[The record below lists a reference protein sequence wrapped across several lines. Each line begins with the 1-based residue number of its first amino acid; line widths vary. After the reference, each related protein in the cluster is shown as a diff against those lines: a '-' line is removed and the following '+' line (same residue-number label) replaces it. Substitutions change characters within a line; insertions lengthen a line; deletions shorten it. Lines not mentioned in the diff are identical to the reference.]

1 MTVLAE
7 VLQLLNPRPK
17 RRLVPPSP
25 DPLDARAAEIDSI
38 RETVAELQR
47 TQQHE
52 DVDGFVRL
60 FMPDAVWVT
69 AHGKRL
75 TGRTE
80 IRDFTRRVL
89 PGAMQESTA
98 TYEAVHVTFVRPDVA
113 VVNVRQRPV
122 THEGEPLDGQPEGR
136 PLYVMTRD
144 NNGWWLI
151 AAGQNTH
158 VKDE

>member
-17 RRLVPPSP
+17 HRHVPSSQ
-25 DPLDARAAEIDSI
+25 DPLDAREAEIDSI

-60 FMPDAVWVT
+60 FTPDAVWVT

-80 IRDFTRRVL
+80 ISDFTRRVL

-98 TYEAVHVTFVRPDVA
+98 TYEVVHVAFVRPDVA
-113 VVNVRQRPV
+113 VVNARQRPV

-136 PLYVMTRD
+136 PLYVMTRE
-144 NNGWWLI
+144 NGWWLI